1 MWESLGYIG
10 VLAIL
15 ILAGMF
21 GYRWVKNRKTGG

>member
-15 ILAGMF
+15 ILGGMY
-21 GYRWVKNRKTGG
+21 GYRWVKNRKG